1 MNPDSKERPLLTFDW
16 RERERRGLL
25 LFAIFFAT
33 SGCAVLFFMLFKVV
47 YPQAEYVSVSPHH
60 VLLLDPS
67 LPETRDLVNRTR
79 DANFLLLAQ
88 DRSFS
93 DTILGTPGLSPVFQ
107 PSVAGY
113 EMKLADLPV
122 EKDENALPRL
132 FSLQRMPLPPLT
144 TISKPTPI
152 ATSGSAPPA
161 QIKLTVHGKLNE
173 RLISGVNDGIKVTLA
188 DPNPTRFSIGVT
200 KEGKVA
206 TIVPLWATS
215 DGRQLRLMHRAV
227 SKLRFRPAAV
237 ESVEWGEVSLD
248 WGGPS

>member
-1 MNPDSKERPLLTFDW
+1 MNPDSEERPLLTFEW
-16 RERERRGLL
+16 REREHRGLL
-25 LFAIFFAT
+25 LVLIFLAT
-33 SGCAVLFFMLFKVV
+33 CGCAVLFFMLFKVV

-60 VLLLDPS
+60 VLMLDPK

-88 DRSFS
+88 DTSFS
-93 DTILGTPGLSPVFQ
+93 NTVIGTPGLSPVFQ

-144 TISKPTPI
+144 TISKP
-152 ATSGSAPPA
+152 ASAVSSGGSQVARVN
-161 QIKLTVHGKLNE
+161 LTVHGKLNE
-173 RLISGVNDGIKVTLA
+173 RLVPGVNGCVNLTLA
-188 DPNPTRFSIGVT
+188 DPTPVRFSIGVT

-206 TIVPLWATS
+206 AIVPLWATT

-227 SKLRFRPAAV
+227 SKLRFRPTPG
-237 ESVEWGEVSLD
+237 ESVEWGEVSLN